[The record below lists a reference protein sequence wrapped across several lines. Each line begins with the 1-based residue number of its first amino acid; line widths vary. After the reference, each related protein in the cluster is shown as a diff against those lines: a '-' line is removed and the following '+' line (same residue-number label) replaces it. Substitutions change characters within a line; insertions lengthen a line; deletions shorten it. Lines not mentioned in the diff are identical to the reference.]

1 MLGRQALAWVV
12 LTKPATQQP
21 RSCWKDLGC
30 SFASFCSGW
39 PACNFRLCPS
49 MLFLYVLV
57 FVSTV
62 GVRAKLFPW
71 RMRVCKPTPAT
82 CVSNGSSNKLSA
94 LTRPTLLTCQD
105 DRARVPIACYQ
116 WLLLKFACLAPAWEL
131 TTLTPEEAETW
142 CQRVF
147 HTLIPDHLKKLFG
160 VHRMS
165 HILPYDYGTFKAT
178 CFSCVAGGGPCLLD
192 S

>member
-1 MLGRQALAWVV
+1 MPGRQALAWVV

-39 PACNFRLCPS
+39 PAGNFRLCPS

-116 WLLLKFACLAPAWEL
+116 WLLLKFACLAPAGNWQPWPLRRQKLGANVFFTLWFL
-131 TTLTPEEAETW
+131 TTSKNSWGFTECLIFFPMTMVPLK
-142 CQRVF
+142 QHVF
-147 HTLIPDHLKKLFG
+147 P
-160 VHRMS
+160 
-165 HILPYDYGTFKAT
+165 A
-178 CFSCVAGGGPCLLD
+178 
-192 S
+192 